1 MGDAGVI
8 VTAGSENAIADA
20 IADLFENPAKRAQ
33 LALAGR
39 QRILDTFCWNLA
51 AHQFE
56 NYYHRML
63 QKASATP
70 KEVAA

>member
-1 MGDAGVI
+1 MRF
-8 VTAGSENAIADA
+8 
-20 IADLFENPAKRAQ
+20 DLFENPAKRAQ

-63 QKASATP
+63 KT
-70 KEVAA
+70 EAAA